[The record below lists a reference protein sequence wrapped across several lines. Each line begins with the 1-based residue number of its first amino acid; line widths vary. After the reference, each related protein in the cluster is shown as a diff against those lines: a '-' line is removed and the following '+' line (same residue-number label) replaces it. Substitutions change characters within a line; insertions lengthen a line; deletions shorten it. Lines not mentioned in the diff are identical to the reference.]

1 MVAPTSNS
9 VVIQNGV
16 RITNGVI
23 IRNGNGTPM
32 PTIYYV
38 VTEDLLENIQTED
51 GDDVITENS
60 QGGGTPGVDGT
71 IGYTEMNPP
80 IIPGQQLEDGS
91 ATINGSTGF
100 TINMDMATGV
110 AVMNL
115 SSSNQTFFNNLG
127 LGTHT
132 ITFGSGSTVASATV
146 QIVNLPNGQGGG
158 GPGGPSLVFF
168 ILGQSGAATYN
179 YPFTFS

>member
-9 VVIQNGV
+9 VIIQNGV

-23 IRNGNGTPM
+23 IRNGNGA

-51 GDDVITENS
+51 GFDVITENS
-60 QGGGTPGVDGT
+60 QSSGVQGDNGN
-71 IGYTEMNPP
+71 ILYQDMNPP
-80 IIPGQQLEDGS
+80 IIPGMQLEDGS

-100 TINMDMATGV
+100 TINNDFATGI

-127 LGTHT
+127 LGIHT
-132 ITFGSGSTVASATV
+132 VTFGSGSTVASATV
-146 QIVNLPNGQGGG
+146 EIVNLPNGQGGG
-158 GPGGPSLVFF
+158 GPGGLVFF
-168 ILGQSGAATYN
+168 IQGQSGPATYN